1 MPLIFNVIQNLQCDT
16 LTMRPLEST
25 IHTLLRA
32 SASEIP
38 ASAIAITSKDAIPM
52 EACKKIKKF
61 PLKINIKSNFAQI
74 LIHHK
79 LHMSQSCI
87 NLTLL
92 KTINIVSIDREI
104 LEMNFINIQSINQ
117 I

>member
-1 MPLIFNVIQNLQCDT
+1 
-16 LTMRPLEST
+16 MRPLEST

-79 LHMSQSCI
+79 LHMSHSCI

-92 KTINIVSIDREI
+92 KTFRYREI

>member
-1 MPLIFNVIQNLQCDT
+1 
-16 LTMRPLEST
+16 MRPLEST

-52 EACKKIKKF
+52 EAYRKIKKLL
-61 PLKINIKSNFAQI
+61 LKINFKNNFAQF

-79 LHMSQSCI
+79 LHMSHNC
-87 NLTLL
+87 
-92 KTINIVSIDREI
+92 
-104 LEMNFINIQSINQ
+104 F
-117 I
+117 